1 MNWITFLTTHLN
13 LRKKETLWRKR
24 NIIEKNKGRILIFNQ
39 KKYINFSN
47 NDYLG
52 LSHNNAIINAW
63 KIGLNKYGVGS
74 GSSGHIIGYT
84 NAHAILEEQLSVWLG
99 YPKAL
104 LFISGYTL
112 NQSIIITLMNKH
124 DYIFADRLTHASL
137 LDGAILSAA
146 KLKRFPHNQIN
157 TLEKFL
163 KNNHNGK
170 TLVITEGVF
179 SMDGDTSPLLSLKI
193 MTEKRKVWLL
203 VDDAHGIGVIGNEG
217 KGSCDFYKI
226 KPQLLVITFGKA
238 FGLSGAALLCDE
250 NIAEYFLQYGRHLI
264 YSTSM
269 PPAQAVALSEAIIQ
283 VRKADH
289 LRKKLQRNIIYFRYL
304 SAKYNFALLNSN
316 TAIQPLVIGN
326 NQRCLNLSLF
336 LRHQGFW
343 VHAVLPPTVPIG
355 TARLRITITA
365 NHKLF
370 DIEKLVKTLHEFFKN
385 NPDE

>member
-1 MNWITFLTTHLN
+1 MNWATFLTTHLN
-13 LRKKETLWRKR
+13 LRKREALWRKR
-24 NIIEKNKGRILIFNQ
+24 NIIEKNNGRTVIFNQ
-39 KKYINFSN
+39 RKYINFSN

-52 LSHNNAIINAW
+52 LSHNDAIINAW

-84 NAHAILEEQLSVWLG
+84 DAHAVLEEQLAVWLG

-112 NQSIIITLMNKH
+112 NQAVMITLMDKY
-124 DYIFADRLTHASL
+124 DYIFADKLTHASL
-137 LDGAILSAA
+137 LDGAILSPA
-146 KLKRFPHNQIN
+146 KLKRFAHNQIN
-157 TLEKFL
+157 NLEKFL

-170 TLVITEGVF
+170 TLVVTEGVF
-179 SMDGDTSPLLSLKI
+179 SMDGDTSPLLQLQI
-193 MTEKRKVWLL
+193 MTEKRKAWLL
-203 VDDAHGIGVIGNEG
+203 VDDAHGIGVIGAEG
-217 KGSCDFYKI
+217 KGSCDFHKI
-226 KPQLLVITFGKA
+226 KPQLLVITFSKA
-238 FGLSGAALLCDE
+238 FGLSGAALLCDA

-264 YSTSM
+264 YTTSM

-289 LRKKLQRNIIYFRYL
+289 LRKNLQRNILYFRYL
-304 SAKYNFALLNSN
+304 SAKYNFALLDST

-326 NQRCLNLSLF
+326 NQRCLNLSAF

-343 VHAVLPPTVPIG
+343 VHAILPPTVPIG
-355 TARLRITITA
+355 TARLRITVTA
-365 NHKLF
+365 NHRLA
-370 DIEKLVKTLHEFFKN
+370 DIAKLVETLHEFFKN